1 MLKMHF
7 LLKRLRGDT
16 VTQFVLRVLTG
27 IIFGVAFWGIYFL
40 APAWLFTVT
49 LGAVAAIIVLFEWK
63 NLYNPHQVF
72 FWLFLPIYPILP
84 FVLLM
89 YLNYIPEYRILLLYL
104 FLLAFAHDTAAYIA
118 GSLFGY
124 HKICPSISPK
134 KTWEGAA
141 GGLIATVIT
150 LEIVLHQRGITPNW
164 VFVLICSIAASFIFV
179 VGDLIESRMKRKA
192 GIKDSGT
199 LLPGH
204 GGFLDRFDGI
214 MFAAFFVFLLR
225 NYLINLLP

>member
-1 MLKMHF
+1 MLNMHF
-7 LLKRLRGDT
+7 LLKRLRGEP

-27 IIFGVAFWGIYFL
+27 IAFGAAFWGIYFW
-40 APAWLFTVT
+40 APIWVFSVT
-49 LGAVAAIIVLFEWK
+49 LAAVAAIIVLFEWK
-63 NLYNPHQVF
+63 NLYNPHKIY

-84 FVLLM
+84 FVLLIC
-89 YLNYIPEYRILLLYL
+89 LNTPHYRILILYL
-104 FLLAFAHDTAAYIA
+104 FLLAFAHDTAAYIV

-134 KTWEGAA
+134 KTWEGAL
-141 GGLIATVIT
+141 GGFCAAVIT
-150 LEIVLHQRGITPNW
+150 LEIVLRQRGGEPH
-164 VFVLICSIAASFIFV
+164 VLFVLVCALAASFVFV

-192 GIKDSGT
+192 GVKDSGT

-214 MFAAFFVFLLR
+214 MFAAFFVFLFR
-225 NYLINLLP
+225 NYLVVLLS

>member
-1 MLKMHF
+1 MLKMRF

-27 IIFGVAFWGIYFL
+27 LAFGTAFWGIYLFS
-40 APAWLFTVT
+40 PAWIFTLT
-49 LGAVAAIIVLFEWK
+49 LGVIAAIIVLFEWK
-63 NLYNPHQVF
+63 NLYNPHKLW
-72 FWLFLPIYPILP
+72 FWLFLPLYPVLP

-89 YLNYIPEYRILLLYL
+89 YLNHVPEYRVLLLYL

-141 GGLIATVIT
+141 GGFIAVIIA
-150 LEIVLHQRGITPNW
+150 LEFVLYQRGAERSLL
-164 VFVLICSIAASFIFV
+164 FVLLCALAASFVFV
-179 VGDLIESRMKRKA
+179 VGDLVESRLKRRA
-192 GIKDSGT
+192 GIKDSGN

-214 MFAAFFVFLLR
+214 LFAAFFVFLLKD
-225 NYLINLLP
+225 YLIFLLP